1 MDESTEGSA
10 VERLFEWLKQKH
22 PDADNEALLD
32 KALANVDA
40 FAQRSGESPEA
51 LRTLR
56 AALQSAANRLEFPSR
71 LLRHGSEPV
80 RAADIRVGAVYYDV
94 GYYGSDC
101 LFPCVLPYVFA
112 GFGLSGDGDDLAYFQ
127 DINSYAA
134 GVRFGDDRSEEDAE
148 FLCQS
153 HQIGSMYT
161 FDVALE
167 ALMKVSLDRD
177 RVMERSYRKL

>member
-94 GYYGSDC
+94 GYYAAIVSFRVCCHMCSPASDSAVTVTTS
-101 LFPCVLPYVFA
+101 LIFRTSTPTPQA
-112 GFGLSGDGDDLAYFQ
+112 SGLGMT
-127 DINSYAA
+127 AA
-134 GVRFGDDRSEEDAE
+134 RRTPNFCAR
-148 FLCQS
+148 
-153 HQIGSMYT
+153 
-161 FDVALE
+161 
-167 ALMKVSLDRD
+167 
-177 RVMERSYRKL
+177 